1 MQRTV
6 YHIMRPILLLLLFVL
21 LVNEADAQCA
31 MCKAV
36 LESEQA
42 LGETSRS
49 QGINNGILYLMGV
62 PYLLIASFLVFNYK
76 DELLKMLKDAS

>member
-1 MQRTV
+1 V
-6 YHIMRPILLLLLFVL
+6 SIFIVG
-21 LVNEADAQCA
+21 EADAQCA

-49 QGINNGILYLMGV
+49 QGINNGILYLMGI
-62 PYLLIASFLVFNYK
+62 PYVLIASFLVFNYK
-76 DELLKMLKDAS
+76 DELAKMLKDAV